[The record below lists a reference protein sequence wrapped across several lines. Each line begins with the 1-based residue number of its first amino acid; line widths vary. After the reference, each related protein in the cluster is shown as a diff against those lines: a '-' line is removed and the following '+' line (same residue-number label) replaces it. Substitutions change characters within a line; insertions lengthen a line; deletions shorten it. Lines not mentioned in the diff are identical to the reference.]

1 MNTDE
6 GLRDRD
12 ESAPAESGDAD
23 AEAPEDDAESGDADA
38 EAPEDEAQAPEDD
51 AGEGDGRP
59 EPSWWHRDHP
69 TFSALTG
76 FFTGLVVVIVVP
88 GAWAGIL
95 RALFDYDTAE
105 DLFPFVVVT
114 LAVPIVLIAAPRTR
128 RFGKYML
135 LGMLAT
141 AAVVIG
147 VAALVVWILILTDG

>member
-12 ESAPAESGDAD
+12 ESAPADDAD
-23 AEAPEDDAESGDADA
+23 GEADDAEPTEPDDIEPDDTERDDAD
-38 EAPEDEAQAPEDD
+38 ED
-51 AGEGDGRP
+51 AGP

-76 FFTGLVVVIVVP
+76 FFTGLVTVLVVP
-88 GAWAGIL
+88 GAFAAIL

-105 DLFPFVVVT
+105 DMFPFVIVMF
-114 LAVPIVLIAAPRTR
+114 AVPIVLIAVPRSR
-128 RFGKYML
+128 RFGRYML

-147 VAALVVWILILTDG
+147 VAALVVWILIMKDG

>member
-12 ESAPAESGDAD
+12 ERAPAEPSDAD
-23 AEAPEDDAESGDADA
+23 SDAEPTEPDQD
-38 EAPEDEAQAPEDD
+38 PEGTEGSEGSEGSDED
-51 AGEGDGRP
+51 AGGSSP

-76 FFTGLVVVIVVP
+76 FFTGLVVVLVVP
-88 GAWAGIL
+88 GGFAAVL

-105 DLFPFVVVT
+105 DLFPFVLVVF
-114 LAVPIVLIAAPRTR
+114 AVPLALIAIPRTR
-128 RFGKYML
+128 RFGRYML

-141 AAVVIG
+141 AAVVVG
-147 VAALVVWILILTDG
+147 VAALVVWILIMTDS

>member
-12 ESAPAESGDAD
+12 ESAPADDLDGEADD
-23 AEAPEDDAESGDADA
+23 AEATESDDTEPDDAD
-38 EAPEDEAQAPEDD
+38 EDV
-51 AGEGDGRP
+51 GP

-76 FFTGLVVVIVVP
+76 FFTGLVTVLVVP
-88 GAWAGIL
+88 GAFAAIL

-105 DLFPFVVVT
+105 DIFPFVIVMF
-114 LAVPIVLIAAPRTR
+114 AVPIVLIAVPKSR
-128 RFGKYML
+128 RFGRYML

-147 VAALVVWILILTDG
+147 VAALVVWILIMKDG